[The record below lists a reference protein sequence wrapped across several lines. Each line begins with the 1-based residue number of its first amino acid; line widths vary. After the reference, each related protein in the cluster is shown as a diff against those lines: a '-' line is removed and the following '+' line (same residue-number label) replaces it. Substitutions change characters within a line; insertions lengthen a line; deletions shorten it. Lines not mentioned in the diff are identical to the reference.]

1 MKVNKLQETEK
12 NLKKEVKNGTEKLI
26 DDSKKAIENLTDSE
40 INELLKIKWIDTLS
54 DKLNDLSNEVIS
66 NLVKKIEA
74 ISSKYSET
82 LIDIDKQIKKE
93 EKELSSMI
101 DELTGSEYDM
111 KGLEEFKSLLGGI

>member
-1 MKVNKLQETEK
+1 MIIFTNTDDLLSSISEK
-12 NLKKEVKNGTEKLI
+12 SSKSSFLNFVDSVK
-26 DDSKKAIENLTDSE
+26 
-40 INELLKIKWIDTLS
+40 
-54 DKLNDLSNEVIS
+54 NDLSNEVIS